1 MIPAILLA
9 AAYALGADV
18 VATFSAASVAVA
30 ARRRVSKA
38 AIGTAL
44 GVSGGFILG
53 VAFLDLIPEAQRS
66 TQNNFIIAG
75 GVALGLLL
83 MIGLA
88 KGLGVFGVDEGEEEE
103 GDEKKSGKEP
113 SESKSD
119 STSERSQRA
128 RLISIGIAIH
138 NVPEALPIGA
148 AMVIWPRLSLLVAL
162 LMIAETFAESG
173 SIAGELVQARASTI
187 QIFALTMLP
196 SVFSGIGAPIGV
208 VLAGSSPVLLSLT
221 LSLAVGVMLFIAGEI
236 WSDSRRDAGVAWS
249 SVGLLIGV
257 VLALLTAMA

>member
-1 MIPAILLA
+1 VILLA
-9 AAYALGADV
+9 AAYALGADI
-18 VATFSAASVAVA
+18 VATFLAASVAVV

-38 AIGTAL
+38 AVGTAL

-53 VAFLDLIPEAQRS
+53 VAFLDLIPEAQQS
-66 TQNNFIIAG
+66 TANNFIVAL

-83 MIGLA
+83 MIGLE
-88 KGLGVFGVDEGEEEE
+88 KGLGVFGVDEEEDADEE
-103 GDEKKSGKEP
+103 KSGKEP
-113 SESKSD
+113 AEPGSD

-128 RLISIGIAIH
+128 GLISIGISIH

-148 AMVIWPRLSLLVAL
+148 AMVISPSLSLLVAL

-187 QIFALTMLP
+187 RIFALTMLP
-196 SVFSGIGAPIGV
+196 SVFSGIGAPIGE

-221 LSLAVGVMLFIAGEI
+221 LSLAVGVMLFITGEL

-257 VLALLTAMA
+257 MLALLTSMARVGSV